1 MRKVYNALKGDTNMK
16 KWQAFILLFVTF
28 GLGFMFGAAGAST
41 GASNEDEY
49 RYFKLF
55 SEVYKIIKDNYVEQI
70 NTKEVI
76 YGALG
81 GMMKSLDPFS
91 SFFTPEQYEEFKQD
105 TAGEFGGIG
114 IEIGM
119 EKGRPIVIS
128 PIEDTPAYRAG
139 LKADDIII
147 EINGEDTS
155 NLNLME
161 VVKRIRGKPGT
172 KIQLTIIRKGSEKPL
187 KFELER
193 ALIKI
198 QSVKSTLIDNIG
210 YIKLSQFNEN
220 VGKDV
225 EKYANNYV
233 KKGVQGIIL
242 DLRNNP
248 GGLLTEAVNVSEVFL
263 NEGKLI
269 VYTKGRSEG
278 TNKYYARR
286 KATVP
291 ENIPVV
297 VLINKGSASASEIV
311 AGALKDNKRAL
322 IVGEK
327 SFGKASVQNIIP
339 LDDGSA
345 IKLTIA
351 YYYTPSGKLIH
362 KEGISPDINVTLSE
376 EEEEKLQEEIKKRK
390 LNGKTTEVILLPE
403 LDPQLRKAI
412 ELIKSAKPVKEVAGF

>member
-1 MRKVYNALKGDTNMK
+1 MK